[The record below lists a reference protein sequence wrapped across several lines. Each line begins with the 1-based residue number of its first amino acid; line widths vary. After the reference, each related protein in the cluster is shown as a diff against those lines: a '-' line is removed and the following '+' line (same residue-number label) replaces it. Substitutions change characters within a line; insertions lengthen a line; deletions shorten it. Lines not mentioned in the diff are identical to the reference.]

1 MPFPYSNA
9 SSTVRT
15 GNSMLCSLN
24 RSRRGH
30 LSIGNN
36 FPVHAQM
43 FEAFP
48 RRPLRHIGVHTF
60 SRDNQRRE
68 QLLP

>member
-1 MPFPYSNA
+1 
-9 SSTVRT
+9 
-15 GNSMLCSLN
+15 
-24 RSRRGH
+24 
-30 LSIGNN
+30 LSVGNN